1 LLAGVEPIIRT
12 VYLHFH
18 QGGAL
23 VVDTIRCGAAHAFSL
38 ASGQRHFNSIDEAR
52 IATAR
57 PAPYSKKVGILSLL
71 LDAYSL
77 VVLVSVVVSWF
88 GLAEDNPIVSVTRA
102 LTEPVLAPIR
112 RLLPTG
118 AGLDISPMVLLLG
131 IRLLKRVL
139 LS

>member
-1 LLAGVEPIIRT
+1 M
-12 VYLHFH
+12 
-18 QGGAL
+18 
-23 VVDTIRCGAAHAFSL
+23 
-38 ASGQRHFNSIDEAR
+38 EAR
-52 IATAR
+52 VPIASAESE
-57 PAPYSKKVGILSLL
+57 PYAKGVSILSLV

-77 VVLVSVVVSWF
+77 VVLVSVIVSWLS
-88 GLAEDNPIVSVTRA
+88 LAEDNPIARVTRTM
-102 LTEPVLAPIR
+102 TEPVLAPIR